1 MQRNA
6 ITALLAAI
14 FALAA
19 FAAPGQAASECPT
32 DPAARGAGG
41 ILGDTPVDQARSAT
55 LLFIPGPVRTPRP
68 DLTAYMERLPGYSVA
83 LFSPTLGRYSPAQMM
98 LDISQ
103 GARVASSLYKPVT
116 PAPPGLVVDRTGGGR
131 LQPWQPFVKRAGDVP
146 GEVVPG
152 LLGCALA
159 EAGRSV
165 TWYGFRDSPTITS
178 IAAANA
184 AGVIPSVGNADR
196 AQLGERLLDAQHRS
210 DLLVA
215 ALPSGGAGLGV
226 AATLARETPERLILL
241 VQSPP
246 EPARTRL
253 LSFAAHGVEG
263 GDGLKSATTRRDGLV
278 SATDFA
284 PTILARLGVTPPAA
298 MQGQPIEGAPKMSAE
313 QLGELNDRLALIAG
327 RRAPLGRSV
336 IILGGIIIAL
346 LLLLG
351 RLTGRFAEV
360 SKLTQRVVGLAVLW
374 LPLMLLVTAALSP
387 SRATEAD
394 VAVGGSLLLAFA
406 TDRLV
411 RWPRALFVPVFF
423 VVLAHGIDFLLLG
436 ARLTGESLLG
446 SNPLYGARFFGVGNE
461 LEAVISVS
469 AVMGVGAALS
479 DSGVRRPARW
489 FAAAGVL
496 LALYLGA
503 GRIGAD
509 VGGVIFIGAAFGIAA
524 IYVAKMR
531 FTPLRVALLVLLPIV
546 GLALIAAL
554 DALTGGES
562 HLTRTVVDAQGFG
575 DLVQVADRRF
585 SASIEGAKAGGV
597 WVLMIISALALLW
610 GWVRRERLFAPLTRE
625 GEDPAARRPFR
636 AGMVGALAGT
646 VIGALANDSGP
657 AILIIGTIY
666 ICMGLLYLRGR
677 PISGIIEQ

>member
-1 MQRNA
+1 M
-6 ITALLAAI
+6 
-14 FALAA
+14 
-19 FAAPGQAASECPT
+19 
-32 DPAARGAGG
+32 
-41 ILGDTPVDQARSAT
+41 
-55 LLFIPGPVRTPRP
+55 
-68 DLTAYMERLPGYSVA
+68 
-83 LFSPTLGRYSPAQMM
+83 
-98 LDISQ
+98 
-103 GARVASSLYKPVT
+103 
-116 PAPPGLVVDRTGGGR
+116 
-131 LQPWQPFVKRAGDVP
+131 
-146 GEVVPG
+146 
-152 LLGCALA
+152 
-159 EAGRSV
+159 
-165 TWYGFRDSPTITS
+165 
-178 IAAANA
+178 
-184 AGVIPSVGNADR
+184 
-196 AQLGERLLDAQHRS
+196 
-210 DLLVA
+210 
-215 ALPSGGAGLGV
+215 
-226 AATLARETPERLILL
+226 
-241 VQSPP
+241 QSPP

-351 RLTGRFAEV
+351 RLTSRFDEV